1 MTPQIH
7 LHVLA
12 SGSKGNAAVVEGPAG
27 SVLIDDGIARRTLLA
42 RASELGVNMGDVRAV
57 LLTHEH
63 TDHVSGLQVFANHFD
78 GPLFATAGT
87 IAARER
93 LSQLPFEVINHTDAL
108 ELCGMHVTVFPTSH
122 DVADPGGLSLRN
134 HGRERRACGR
144 PGLLHRHGRAY
155 RRGRPGAHR
164 LPACSRS
171 SPTTT
176 SACLPR
182 APTPGYLK
190 QRIHGRQGHLSNAQA
205 ADALQDLVTNE
216 TEVIVGM
223 HLSHENNRPSVAV
236 RTLAAAVG
244 AEATNETFTEA
255 RTPNGHLTVCVS
267 AQDAPL
273 SVW

>member
-42 RASELGVNMGDVRAV
+42 RASELGVNMDDIRAV

-122 DVADPGGLSLRN
+122 DVADPVGFRFATTDENGELADALGYCTDTGVLTDEAGQALTGCRVLALESN
-134 HGRERRACGR
+134 HDERMLATG
-144 PGLLHRHGRAY
+144 PY
-155 RRGRPGAHR
+155 
-164 LPACSRS
+164 
-171 SPTTT
+171 
-176 SACLPR
+176 
-182 APTPGYLK
+182 PGYLK

-255 RTPNGHLTVCVS
+255 RTPDGHLTVCVS

>member
-42 RASELGVNMGDVRAV
+42 RASELGVNMDDIRAV

-63 TDHVSGLQVFANHFD
+63 TDHVAGLPVFANHFD

-93 LSQLPFEVINHTDAL
+93 LSQLPFEVINHTDSL

-122 DVADPGGLSLRN
+122 DVADPVGFRFSTTDENGELTDALGYCTDTGILTDEAGQALSGCRVLALESN
-134 HGRERRACGR
+134 HDERMLAAG
-144 PGLLHRHGRAY
+144 PY
-155 RRGRPGAHR
+155 
-164 LPACSRS
+164 
-171 SPTTT
+171 
-176 SACLPR
+176 
-182 APTPGYLK
+182 PGYLK
-190 QRIHGRQGHLSNAQA
+190 QRIHGRHGHLSNTQA
-205 ADALQDLVTNE
+205 ADALADLVTNG

-223 HLSHENNRPSVAV
+223 HLSQENNRPSVAV
-236 RTLAAAVG
+236 RALAAAVE
-244 AEATNETFTEA
+244 AEAANETFTEA
-255 RTPNGHLTVCVS
+255 RTPDGHLTVCAS

-273 SVW
+273 TVW

>member
-42 RASELGVNMGDVRAV
+42 RASELGVNMDDVRAV

-63 TDHVSGLQVFANHFD
+63 TDHVSGLPVFANHFD

-93 LSQLPFEVINHTDAL
+93 LSQLPFEVIRHTDSL

-122 DVADPGGLSLRN
+122 DVADPVGFRFATADENGELTDVLGYCTDTGVLTDEAGQALTGCRVLALESNHDERMLST
-134 HGRERRACGR
+134 G
-144 PGLLHRHGRAY
+144 PY
-155 RRGRPGAHR
+155 
-164 LPACSRS
+164 
-171 SPTTT
+171 
-176 SACLPR
+176 
-182 APTPGYLK
+182 PGYLK
-190 QRIHGRQGHLSNAQA
+190 QRIHGPQGHLSNAQA
-205 ADALQDLVTNE
+205 ADALQDLVSNE
-216 TEVIVGM
+216 TEVVVGM

-244 AEATNETFTEA
+244 AEAANETFTEA
-255 RTPNGHLTVCVS
+255 RTPDGHLTVCVS

>member
-122 DVADPGGLSLRN
+122 DVADPVGFRFATTDENGELADALGYCTDTGMLTDEAGQALTGCRVLALESN
-134 HGRERRACGR
+134 HDERMLATG
-144 PGLLHRHGRAY
+144 PY
-155 RRGRPGAHR
+155 
-164 LPACSRS
+164 
-171 SPTTT
+171 
-176 SACLPR
+176 
-182 APTPGYLK
+182 PGYLK
-190 QRIHGRQGHLSNAQA
+190 QRIHGPQGHLSNAQA
-205 ADALQDLVTNE
+205 ADALQDLVSNE
-216 TEVIVGM
+216 TEVVVGM

-244 AEATNETFTEA
+244 AEAANETFTEA
-255 RTPNGHLTVCVS
+255 RTPDGHLTVCVS

>member
-12 SGSKGNAAVVEGPAG
+12 SGSKGNAAVVEGPTG
-27 SVLIDDGIARRTLLA
+27 SVLIDDGIARRTLFA
-42 RASELGVNMGDVRAV
+42 RASELGVDMGDVRAV

-63 TDHVSGLQVFANHFD
+63 TDHVSGLPVFANHFD

-93 LSQLPFEVINHTDAL
+93 LSQLPFEVIRHTDSL

-122 DVADPGGLSLRN
+122 DVADPVGFRFATADENGELTDALGYCTDTGVLTDEAGQALTGCRVLALESN
-134 HGRERRACGR
+134 HDERMLATG
-144 PGLLHRHGRAY
+144 PY
-155 RRGRPGAHR
+155 
-164 LPACSRS
+164 
-171 SPTTT
+171 
-176 SACLPR
+176 
-182 APTPGYLK
+182 PGYLK
-190 QRIHGRQGHLSNAQA
+190 QRIHGPQGHLSNAQA
-205 ADALQDLVTNE
+205 ADALQDLVSNE
-216 TEVIVGM
+216 TEVVVGM

-244 AEATNETFTEA
+244 AEAANETFTEA
-255 RTPNGHLTVCVS
+255 RTPDGHLTVCVS

>member
-42 RASELGVNMGDVRAV
+42 RASELGVNMDDVRAV

-63 TDHVSGLQVFANHFD
+63 TDHVSGLPVFANHFD

-93 LSQLPFEVINHTDAL
+93 LSQLPFEVIRHTDSL

-122 DVADPGGLSLRN
+122 DVADPVGFRFATADEDGELTDALGYCTDTGVLTDEAGQALTGCRVLALESN
-134 HGRERRACGR
+134 HDERMLATG
-144 PGLLHRHGRAY
+144 PY
-155 RRGRPGAHR
+155 
-164 LPACSRS
+164 
-171 SPTTT
+171 
-176 SACLPR
+176 
-182 APTPGYLK
+182 PGYLK
-190 QRIHGRQGHLSNAQA
+190 QRIHGPQGHLSNAQA
-205 ADALQDLVTNE
+205 ADALQDLVSNE
-216 TEVIVGM
+216 TEVVVGM

-244 AEATNETFTEA
+244 AEAANETFTEA
-255 RTPNGHLTVCVS
+255 RTPDGHLTVCVS